1 MFSHYFWI
9 MKVLITGANGFLG
22 HYLTGQLLTKGIA
35 VIATGKGE
43 CRLPYSD
50 NRLFQY
56 QSLDFTDP
64 EAVQRIIGNSRP
76 DVIVHSGALSK
87 PDECE
92 QHKDYADKVN
102 IDGTRHLLEAAAAVQ
117 CFFIFISSDFIFDGK
132 EGMYTEEDK
141 GNPVNY
147 YGLTKLRA
155 EALVQQYV
163 FNWSIVRT
171 LLVYGKPLTGRGN
184 ILTVVKEKL
193 EKGEEYSV
201 FDDQVRTP
209 TFVEDL
215 AAGIVAIIQRRAT
228 GIFHLSGKDILT
240 PYQMACETADYL
252 GLNKLLIK
260 KVTAAIFSQ
269 PAMRPAKTGFN
280 IEKARRELGYD
291 PVSFDEGIRKT
302 FDT

>member
-1 MFSHYFWI
+1 

-22 HYLTGQLLTKGIA
+22 HYLTGQLLAKRIA
-35 VIATGKGE
+35 VIATGKGD
-43 CRLPYSD
+43 CRLPYAD
-50 NRLFQY
+50 NPLFQY

-64 EAVQRIIGNSRP
+64 EAVQLIVGNLRP
-76 DVIVHSGALSK
+76 DVIVHGGAVSK

-92 QHKDYADKVN
+92 QHKVYADKVN
-102 IDGTRHLLEAAAAVQ
+102 IEGTRYLLASAAAVKS
-117 CFFIFISSDFIFDGK
+117 FFIFISTDFIFDGK
-132 EGMYTEEDK
+132 EGMYKEEDK

-155 EALVQQYV
+155 EALVQQYAYE
-163 FNWSIVRT
+163 WSIVRT
-171 LLVYGKPLTGRGN
+171 VLVYGKPLTGRSN
-184 ILTVVKEKL
+184 ILSVVKEKL

-215 AAGIVAIIQRRAT
+215 AAGIVAIIQKRAT

-240 PYQMACETADYL
+240 PYQMACATADFL
-252 GLNKLLIK
+252 GLDKTLIR
-260 KVTAAIFSQ
+260 KVTAATFSQ

-280 IEKARRELGYD
+280 IEKAKRELGYD
-291 PVSFDEGIRKT
+291 PVSFQEGLART
-302 FDT
+302 FKL

>member
-1 MFSHYFWI
+1 

-22 HYLTGQLLTKGIA
+22 HYLTGQLLAKGIA

-43 CRLPYSD
+43 CRLPYAD
-50 NRLFQY
+50 NLLFQY

-64 EAVQRIIGNSRP
+64 EAVQLIAGNIRP
-76 DVIVHSGALSK
+76 DVIVHSGAVSK

-102 IDGTRHLLEAAAAVQ
+102 IEGTRYLLAAAAAVKS
-117 CFFIFISSDFIFDGK
+117 FFIFISTDFIFDGK
-132 EGMYTEEDK
+132 KGMYKEEDK

-155 EALVQQYV
+155 ESLVQQYAYE
-163 FNWSIVRT
+163 WSIVRT
-171 LLVYGKPLTGRGN
+171 VLVYGKPLTGRGN
-184 ILTVVKEKL
+184 ILSVVKEKL

-215 AAGIVAIIQRRAT
+215 AAGIVAIIQKRVT
-228 GIFHLSGKDILT
+228 GIFHLSGKDIMT
-240 PYQMACETADYL
+240 PYQMVCATADFL
-252 GLNKLLIK
+252 GLDKTLIR
-260 KVTAAIFSQ
+260 KVTAATFSQ
-269 PAMRPAKTGFN
+269 PAIRPAKTGFN
-280 IEKARRELGYD
+280 IEKAKRELGYD
-291 PVSFDEGIRKT
+291 PVSFQEGLART
-302 FDT
+302 FKL

>member
-1 MFSHYFWI
+1 MFYHYFWL

-22 HYLTGQLLTKGIA
+22 HYLTGQLLAKGIA

-43 CRLPYSD
+43 CRLPYAD
-50 NRLFQY
+50 NLLFQY

-64 EAVQRIIGNSRP
+64 EAVQLIAGNIRP
-76 DVIVHSGALSK
+76 DVIVHSGAVSK

-102 IDGTRHLLEAAAAVQ
+102 IEGTRYLLAAAAAVKS
-117 CFFIFISSDFIFDGK
+117 FFIFISTDFIFDGK
-132 EGMYTEEDK
+132 KGMYKEEDK

-155 EALVQQYV
+155 ESLVQQYAYE
-163 FNWSIVRT
+163 WSIVRT
-171 LLVYGKPLTGRGN
+171 VLVYGKPLTGRGN
-184 ILTVVKEKL
+184 ILSVVKEKL

-215 AAGIVAIIQRRAT
+215 AAGIVAIIQKRVT
-228 GIFHLSGKDILT
+228 GIFHLSGKDIMT
-240 PYQMACETADYL
+240 PYQMVCATADFL
-252 GLNKLLIK
+252 GLDKTLIR
-260 KVTAAIFSQ
+260 KVTAATFSQ
-269 PAMRPAKTGFN
+269 PAIRPAKTGFN
-280 IEKARRELGYD
+280 IEKAKRELGYD
-291 PVSFDEGIRKT
+291 PVSFQEGLART
-302 FDT
+302 FKL